1 MAVEKQNNLEQN
13 KELTYLEI
21 DSFEAKKIENS
32 IGNLKAWELNE
43 FVKNPENAK
52 KYKETLKTV
61 WLSLDTFASKNPA
74 MKDEID
80 RFKKQYA
87 IA

>member
-13 KELTYLEI
+13 KELTDLEI

-52 KYKETLKTV
+52 KYRETLKTV

>member
-13 KELTYLEI
+13 KELTDLEI